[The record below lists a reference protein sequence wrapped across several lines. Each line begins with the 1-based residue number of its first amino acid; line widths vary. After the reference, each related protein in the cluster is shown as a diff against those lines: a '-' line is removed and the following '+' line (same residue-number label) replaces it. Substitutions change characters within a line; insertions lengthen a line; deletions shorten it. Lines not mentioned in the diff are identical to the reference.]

1 MNRVALAL
9 GLIILVFFQ
18 VLTSMLV
25 QALDYAW
32 KDNFSYQNLNESQSA
47 EGSANR
53 NVPIAII
60 YENPKSMHANLKIL
74 GIKYDAYDR
83 SNLTNL
89 NIENYSII
97 LIDYNVG
104 IRGQGIQ
111 PSFDITDWIQI
122 NKDELIKWIHEGGH

>member
-1 MNRVALAL
+1 
-9 GLIILVFFQ
+9 
-18 VLTSMLV
+18 MLV

>member
-60 YENPKSMHANLKIL
+60 YENPKSM
-74 GIKYDAYDR
+74 
-83 SNLTNL
+83 
-89 NIENYSII
+89 
-97 LIDYNVG
+97 
-104 IRGQGIQ
+104 
-111 PSFDITDWIQI
+111 
-122 NKDELIKWIHEGGH
+122 